1 MPMKIWYL
9 AAGLAVLAASGLL
22 VRLRYRARKSDFT
35 TEPVSGEWLANAR
48 AHEEQHW

>member
-1 MPMKIWYL
+1 MNFWYL

-22 VRLRYRARKSDFT
+22 VRLRRRSRNSDFT

-48 AHEEQHW
+48 SHEEHHW